1 MKNLMKGE
9 SYNPLELETRL
20 QSAEIE
26 ELEARL
32 EMSLPSSWCTSSCGT
47 QAPGPVPVPTTK

>member
-1 MKNLMKGE
+1 MKNLSKGE

-20 QSAEIE
+20 QSCAIE

-32 EMSLPSSWCTSSCGT
+32 EMTSSWCTSNCGT
-47 QAPGPVPVPTTK
+47 EEPAKVK